1 MELFSLN
8 IDVEY
13 DQATK
18 EILDMINLAVRHED
32 GILSEITIT
41 KRGISM
47 WYKDQEYA
55 DIDFVKLESLVE

>member
-1 MELFSLN
+1 
-8 IDVEY
+8 
-13 DQATK
+13 
-18 EILDMINLAVRHED
+18 MINHAGRHED